1 MADDAEL
8 SGQIAQVA
16 DATTRLLASL
26 DELAGIDPGR
36 PTLCEGW
43 TAGHVLTHLARN
55 ADGMRGC
62 AEGAQRDE
70 VVAMYE
76 SLDARSRDID
86 AGAGRPMAEL
96 IADVTTASRALAEVW
111 SALDA
116 QQWSRQMLHQRGP
129 LPLSATP
136 GLRLGEVEIHHI
148 DLMGSFGPA
157 DWPQAFVASLL
168 PEDGELAQRAPDGVG
183 LDVQATDTGAT
194 WSSGPGGSRRVSVAG
209 PAWAVAAWMTGRSG
223 PAQAAL
229 TVTGGELP
237 VLKP

>member
-26 DELAGIDPGR
+26 DELAGIDTRR
-36 PTLCEGW
+36 PPLCAGW

-55 ADGMRGC
+55 ADAMRGC

-86 AGAGRPMAEL
+86 AGAGRSMAEL

-116 QQWSRQMLHQRGP
+116 QEWARQMLHQRGP
-129 LPLSATP
+129 LP
-136 GLRLGEVEIHHI
+136 V
-148 DLMGSFGPA
+148 
-157 DWPQAFVASLL
+157 
-168 PEDGELAQRAPDGVG
+168 
-183 LDVQATDTGAT
+183 
-194 WSSGPGGSRRVSVAG
+194 
-209 PAWAVAAWMTGRSG
+209 
-223 PAQAAL
+223 
-229 TVTGGELP
+229 
-237 VLKP
+237 